1 MGSSFGFPGS
11 AVGSGHP
18 RLRILDVMTLDR
30 QGLIRV
36 CDDLLST
43 GMSTVRRDGFL
54 IETLLGFATD
64 GSITTFVS
72 PTDGIDATLTR
83 QHVSDTEN
91 VTVVDGRLV
100 DSAELIALDL
110 RRRGIRCVAHLA
122 GGTLPSTSE
131 TFVLSTVVWPEEIL
145 VRSQIAI
152 WGDQERPR
160 ISEGG
165 QYAVSIFDWLVNL
178 LPEPVIL

>member
-1 MGSSFGFPGS
+1 
-11 AVGSGHP
+11 
-18 RLRILDVMTLDR
+18 MTLDR

-36 CDDLLST
+36 CDELLHT

-54 IETLLGFATD
+54 IETLLGFAED
-64 GSITTFVS
+64 GTIITMVS
-72 PTDGIDATLTR
+72 ATDGIDANLTR
-83 QHVSDTEN
+83 QHISDTEN
-91 VTVVDGRLV
+91 VTVVDGRLI
-100 DSAELIALDL
+100 DSAELIALEL
-110 RRRGIRCVAHLA
+110 RIRGARCVAHLA

-152 WGDQERPR
+152 WRAGEKPQ

-165 QYAVSIFDWLVNL
+165 KYAVSIFDWLATL
-178 LPEPVIL
+178 LPEPNII